1 MGHTPRCAN
10 AKGPRSS
17 CQCACGGHYHGDVG
31 SLTGTTSRR
40 PRRRRAVR
48 ASRSRD
54 DHAIAESLLTLGTRE
69 AIDILNRD
77 NAATTDDL
85 AGAVG
90 EAVERAL
97 DEHGDSGHRW
107 RRRRKRPTHWLC
119 DFLEEIVIALV
130 ELDPATAAGN
140 AVKAACRQADPDRT
154 TTTVATAA
162 ATKPSEIAVTSLNI
176 ASPFSHAL
184 LTFRIAAMA
193 ACPDPDEH
201 PSLDRTCAHPI
212 AGELTTDGIEWSWT
226 RSDDP

>member
-1 MGHTPRCAN
+1 MGHTSRCTN
-10 AKGPRSS
+10 AKGPKSA
-17 CQCACGGHYHGDVG
+17 CQCACGGRYHGGVG
-31 SLTGTTSRR
+31 NLIGTTSRHT
-40 PRRRRAVR
+40 RRRRTVE

-97 DEHGDSGHRW
+97 DEQGDSGRRW

-119 DFLEEIVIALV
+119 DFLEEMVIALA

-140 AVKAACRQADPDRT
+140 AVKAACRQADMDRT

-162 ATKPSEIAVTSLNI
+162 ATKLSQIAVTSLNI
-176 ASPFSHAL
+176 ASPLGHAL

-201 PSLDRTCAHPI
+201 PSLDRTCANPI
-212 AGELTTDGIEWSWT
+212 AGELTTDGVKWSWT
-226 RSDDP
+226 KFDDP